1 MKGKNFQ
8 KTRSALNDI
17 YRECN
22 YIVKKLPQLSAEKL
36 GSDEDLRKAIERTLE
51 IIGEAAKRI
60 PKEFRKNHPEIPWKE
75 MAGLRDVIIH
85 DYGNVDYV
93 ILWNVVQFEIPKLKE
108 QIEQLIKS
116 L

>member
-1 MKGKNFQ
+1 MKDRDIQ
-8 KTRSALNDI
+8 KIRSAFNDI

-22 YIVKKLPQLSAEKL
+22 YIIEKLPQLSLEKL
-36 GSDEDLRKAIERTLE
+36 NSDEDLRKAIERTLE

-60 PKEFRKNHPEIPWKE
+60 PKEFRENHSEIPWKE

-85 DYGNVDYV
+85 DYGNIDYI
-93 ILWNVVQFEIPKLKE
+93 ILWNVIKLEIPALKE
-108 QIEQLIKS
+108 KIEQLINS

>member
-1 MKGKNFQ
+1 MN
-8 KTRSALNDI
+8 S
-17 YRECN
+17 
-22 YIVKKLPQLSAEKL
+22 V
-36 GSDEDLRKAIERTLE
+36 
-51 IIGEAAKRI
+51 
-60 PKEFRKNHPEIPWKE
+60 PWKE
-75 MAGLRDVIIH
+75 MAGLRDEIIH

>member
-1 MKGKNFQ
+1 M
-8 KTRSALNDI
+8 
-17 YRECN
+17 
-22 YIVKKLPQLSAEKL
+22 EKL
-36 GSDEDLRKAIERTLE
+36 Q
-51 IIGEAAKRI
+51 
-60 PKEFRKNHPEIPWKE
+60 KEFQMNSVPWKE
-75 MAGLRDVIIH
+75 MAGLRDEIIH